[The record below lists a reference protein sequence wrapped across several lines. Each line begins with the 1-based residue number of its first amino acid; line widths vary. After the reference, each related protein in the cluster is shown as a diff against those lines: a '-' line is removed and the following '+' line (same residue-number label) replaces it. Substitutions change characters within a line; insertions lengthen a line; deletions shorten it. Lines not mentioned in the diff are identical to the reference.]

1 MAELVTSA
9 EVVAGMVGMVQVDDE
24 DEDHH
29 HGHRH
34 HLIIFF
40 KGELFCNMEG
50 HWWDVEQCQ
59 AEWAWFLPEVVFIL
73 IIYNPSLVSIGRNDD
88 TISSYLIVEEYND

>member
-24 DEDHH
+24 DEDD
-29 HGHRH
+29 H

-50 HWWDVEQCQ
+50 HWWDVEQCK
-59 AEWAWFLPEVVFIL
+59 AEWAWFLPKVVFIL
-73 IIYNPSLVSIGRNDD
+73 IICNPSLVSNDRNDD
-88 TISSYLIVEEYND
+88 TISSYLIVEDYND

>member
-24 DEDHH
+24 EDEDD
-29 HGHRH
+29 H

-59 AEWAWFLPEVVFIL
+59 AEWAWFLPKVVFIL
-73 IIYNPSLVSIGRNDD
+73 IICNPSLVSIGRNDD